1 MHVTPYLC
9 FEGHCQEAVEFYQ
22 QAVGAQVLMMMKF
35 GEVPDCSGEGC
46 SGGAPMNPDKIAHC
60 AIKIGETELHLSDGM
75 NSGKAA
81 FAGITLSISADN
93 DKQVKERFEALS
105 EGGQVLM
112 PLAPSF
118 FASSW
123 GVCADKFGVNWM
135 VLAPIPVAAA

>member
-22 QAVGAQVLMMMKF
+22 QAVGAQVLIMMKF

-46 SGGAPMNPDKIAHC
+46 SGGAPMNP
-60 AIKIGETELHLSDGM
+60 
-75 NSGKAA
+75 
-81 FAGITLSISADN
+81 
-93 DKQVKERFEALS
+93 EALS

-123 GVCADKFGVNWM
+123 GVCADKFGVSWM